1 MKPFIELSVL
11 EQKARK
17 KSENIKCGDCP
28 IYTLCRKNEMIIE
41 ACDFIYLSA
50 FKSGYN
56 THKKRNEIEKE
67 KIICFVSV
75 TNPVNVTR

>member
-41 ACDFIYLSA
+41 ACDFIYL
-50 FKSGYN
+50 
-56 THKKRNEIEKE
+56 
-67 KIICFVSV
+67 
-75 TNPVNVTR
+75 